1 MTVVQTLRQR
11 VRLLLALNLAATFF
25 LANDVLGQGQV
36 IVQQQTQTTPQPGLG
51 FGAAVG
57 NPFVYPIP
65 QQVEQGP
72 VLDVIP
78 NVLSDGYTINLTL
91 IPSLA
96 EFAGYDDPSEIRA
109 TGASLP
115 PGTVLVPTVLPRFTV
130 RQVITTVNV
139 WDGQTVVLGGL
150 ISDRVTSIKDKV
162 PVLGDLPLFGRF
174 FRAESKVT
182 NKKNLVIFVTP
193 TLIDPAGNRLHTD
206 EEMPFALTSIPPQPK
221 ETGPIPVAP
230 PVAGSQPEKP
240 AAKE

>member
-1 MTVVQTLRQR
+1 MKTRKISIVPEVLLGAVVGLFGLFTARAQVVQ
-11 VRLLLALNLAATFF
+11 
-25 LANDVLGQGQV
+25 
-36 IVQQQTQTTPQPGLG
+36 P
-51 FGAAVG
+51 AVG
-57 NPFVYPIP
+57 NAFVYPIP

-96 EFAGYDDPSEIRA
+96 EFAGYDNPQEVL
-109 TGASLP
+109 ASGNLP

-130 RQVITTVNV
+130 RQVVTTVNV

-150 ISDRVTSIKDKV
+150 LSDKVQSIKDKV
-162 PVLGDLPLFGRF
+162 PVLGDLPLLGRF
-174 FRAESKVT
+174 FRSESKTT

-193 TLIDPAGNRLHTD
+193 TMIDPAGNRLHTD
-206 EEMPFALTSIPPQPK
+206 EDMPFALSTIPPQPK

-230 PVAGSQPEKP
+230 PVATQPPEKP
-240 AAKE
+240 AARE

>member
-1 MTVVQTLRQR
+1 MKIQNTSIRFAAVAGALLAAATAGPLRAQVVQ
-11 VRLLLALNLAATFF
+11 
-25 LANDVLGQGQV
+25 
-36 IVQQQTQTTPQPGLG
+36 P
-51 FGAAVG
+51 AVG
-57 NPFVYPIP
+57 NAFVYPIP

-96 EFAGYDDPSEIRA
+96 EFAGYDNPQEVLAS
-109 TGASLP
+109 GSLP

-130 RQVITTVNV
+130 RQVVTTVNV

-150 ISDRVTSIKDKV
+150 ISDKVQSIKDKV
-162 PVLGDLPLFGRF
+162 PVLGDLPLLGRF
-174 FRAESKVT
+174 FRSESKTT

-193 TLIDPAGNRLHTD
+193 TMIDPAGNRLHTD

-221 ETGPIPVAP
+221 ETGPIPIAP
-230 PVAGSQPEKP
+230 PVATPRPEKSGQ
-240 AAKE
+240 E

>member
-1 MTVVQTLRQR
+1 MKTRMNSKQFATLAGA
-11 VRLLLALNLAATFF
+11 LLAL
-25 LANDVLGQGQV
+25 V
-36 IVQQQTQTTPQPGLG
+36 TTPSARAQVVQP
-51 FGAAVG
+51 AVG
-57 NPFVYPIP
+57 NAFVYPIP

-96 EFAGYDDPSEIRA
+96 EFAGYDNPQEVQA
-109 TGASLP
+109 AGSLP

-150 ISDRVTSIKDKV
+150 ISDKVQSIKDKV
-162 PVLGDLPLFGRF
+162 PVLGDLPLLGRF
-174 FRAESKVT
+174 FRSESKTT

-193 TLIDPAGNRLHTD
+193 TMIDPAGNRLHTD
-206 EEMPFALTSIPPQPK
+206 EEMPFALSTIPPQPK
-221 ETGPIPVAP
+221 ETGAIPIAP
-230 PVAGSQPEKP
+230 PVATPEK
-240 AAKE
+240 KE

>member
-1 MTVVQTLRQR
+1 MKTQNNAMPLAALAAALVLGVSAPPARAQVVQ
-11 VRLLLALNLAATFF
+11 
-25 LANDVLGQGQV
+25 
-36 IVQQQTQTTPQPGLG
+36 P
-51 FGAAVG
+51 AVG
-57 NPFVYPIP
+57 NAFVYPIP

-96 EFAGYDDPSEIRA
+96 EFAGYDNPQEVLAS
-109 TGASLP
+109 GSLP

-130 RQVITTVNV
+130 RQVVTTVNV

-150 ISDRVTSIKDKV
+150 ISDKVQSIKDKV
-162 PVLGDLPLFGRF
+162 PVLGDLPFLGRF
-174 FRAESKVT
+174 FRSESKTT

-193 TLIDPAGNRLHTD
+193 TMIDPAGNRLHTD
-206 EEMPFALTSIPPQPK
+206 EDMPFALTSIPPQPK

-230 PVAGSQPEKP
+230 PVAAPSATTPP
-240 AAKE
+240 AETSGKQ

>member
-1 MTVVQTLRQR
+1 MKTRKNSLWIVAFAGA
-11 VRLLLALNLAATFF
+11 LLALAAAPF
-25 LANDVLGQGQV
+25 ARAQV
-36 IVQQQTQTTPQPGLG
+36 VQP
-51 FGAAVG
+51 AVG
-57 NPFVYPIP
+57 NAFVYPIP

-78 NVLSDGYTINLTL
+78 NVLSDGYTVNLTL

-96 EFAGYDDPSEIRA
+96 EFAGYDNPQEVL
-109 TGASLP
+109 ASGNLP

-130 RQVITTVNV
+130 RQVVTTVNV

-150 ISDRVTSIKDKV
+150 ISDRVQSIKDKV
-162 PVLGDLPLFGRF
+162 PVLGDLPLLGRF
-174 FRAESKVT
+174 FRSESKTT

-193 TLIDPAGNRLHTD
+193 TMIDPAGNRLHTD
-206 EEMPFALTSIPPQPK
+206 DEMPFALTSIPPQPK

>member
-1 MTVVQTLRQR
+1 MKTRKISIVPAVLLGAVLGLFGLFTARAQVVQ
-11 VRLLLALNLAATFF
+11 
-25 LANDVLGQGQV
+25 
-36 IVQQQTQTTPQPGLG
+36 P
-51 FGAAVG
+51 AVG
-57 NPFVYPIP
+57 NAFVYPIP

-96 EFAGYDDPSEIRA
+96 EFAGYDNPQEVL
-109 TGASLP
+109 ASGNLP

-130 RQVITTVNV
+130 RQVVTTVNV

-150 ISDRVTSIKDKV
+150 LSDKVQSIKDKV
-162 PVLGDLPLFGRF
+162 PVLGDLPLLGRF
-174 FRAESKVT
+174 FRSESKTT

-193 TLIDPAGNRLHTD
+193 TMIDPAGNRLHTD
-206 EEMPFALTSIPPQPK
+206 EDMPFALSTIPPQPK

-230 PVAGSQPEKP
+230 PVATQPPEKP
-240 AAKE
+240 AARE

>member
-1 MTVVQTLRQR
+1 MDEPDFKQSSNMKMRNISLQIVALAGA
-11 VRLLLALNLAATFF
+11 LLALAAPPF
-25 LANDVLGQGQV
+25 ARAQV
-36 IVQQQTQTTPQPGLG
+36 VQP
-51 FGAAVG
+51 AVG
-57 NPFVYPIP
+57 NAFVYPIP

-78 NVLSDGYTINLTL
+78 NVLSDGYTVNLTL

-96 EFAGYDDPSEIRA
+96 EFAGYDNPQEVL
-109 TGASLP
+109 ASGNLP

-130 RQVITTVNV
+130 RQVVTTVNV

-150 ISDRVTSIKDKV
+150 ISDKVQSIKDKV
-162 PVLGDLPLFGRF
+162 PVLGDLPLLGRF
-174 FRAESKVT
+174 FRSESKTT

-193 TLIDPAGNRLHTD
+193 TMIDPAGNRLHTD
-206 EEMPFALTSIPPQPK
+206 EEMPFALTTIPPQPK